1 MKKGFTLIELLAVII
16 VLAVIALIATPI
28 VLDVIDSA
36 KLKAFEESA
45 YGIMET
51 VKLKNYDSMLEKNDK
66 IYVFPNDELVFQGER
81 PKGGTI
87 ISQNG
92 NTAIAIHNNKW
103 CAKKGIMD
111 DKVEITDYDGNCDL
125 KLVNLNGAI
134 TGIEYDFTKENY
146 EQSGPINGMVR
157 LIKDNKIVYETTS
170 NSEGKYEFTDV
181 VADQYILLVSENDKT
196 KYGEEIVLNENT
208 TKDIEASLYYGDF
221 DNNGVISSEF
231 DRNELKMCY
240 LKESDKCLKYD
251 FNNDGLVNF
260 LDNNAFSTYVKFN
273 SSYIKVL
280 NNDSITIKGSIKV
293 DNVTDFQ
300 MTLYNLDNNYKV
312 DVNADN
318 SFILENIPKGYYRL
332 RFTKIT
338 NKLTKTGNN
347 VFETF
352 RYFNSDI
359 DNLIID
365 LTSLYKYD
373 LDEDKYLDERDITN
387 LKDAIDYI
395 DSGGEHDESDIE
407 YYDLNSDG
415 VVDDKDVS
423 FLISI
428 INQYKQ
434 QMKSD
439 LSF

>member
-1 MKKGFTLIELLAVII
+1 LFY
-16 VLAVIALIATPI
+16 
-28 VLDVIDSA
+28 
-36 KLKAFEESA
+36 F
-45 YGIMET
+45 
-51 VKLKNYDSMLEKNDK
+51 
-66 IYVFPNDELVFQGER
+66 
-81 PKGGTI
+81 
-87 ISQNG
+87 
-92 NTAIAIHNNKW
+92 
-103 CAKKGIMD
+103 
-111 DKVEITDYDGNCDL
+111 
-125 KLVNLNGAI
+125 
-134 TGIEYDFTKENY
+134 
-146 EQSGPINGMVR
+146 
-157 LIKDNKIVYETTS
+157 
-170 NSEGKYEFTDV
+170 GKSF
-181 VADQYILLVSENDKT
+181 
-196 KYGEEIVLNENT
+196 
-208 TKDIEASLYYGDF
+208 
-221 DNNGVISSEF
+221 
-231 DRNELKMCY
+231 
-240 LKESDKCLKYD
+240 CLKYD